1 MYKRWQLVPWLT
13 VLLIF
18 VLLLSIVGPELENK
32 PETMSSALQ
41 RSISSSNLDQV
52 ARIKQR
58 ILEDQKPA
66 PAVDA
71 VPYFDVFTAFSFVVP
86 FSELDRERPLVQEAI
101 FEGVLDRGMQKRL
114 EVEEKLIN
122 WHPGCVNLS
131 CLKTLGDGN
140 CLMHS
145 ASLAMWG
152 IHDRDLILRSA
163 VYTAL
168 THSRSRVLF
177 ERWQSDRRKE
187 MSQINASMDA
197 HVWEAEYQHMIDM
210 VNPRRHSSRMDSLT
224 DFHIFV
230 LANVLRRPIIVYSTA
245 KVHSMATGSSFG
257 PNNIPG
263 IYIPLL
269 WNTDCISK
277 DPITL
282 AYAGSHF
289 SALVPGDRLDRN
301 YLPTVPL
308 CDRHERTLPVKFLL
322 PNETNAE
329 DVLRDDYISTTT
341 IRTSSGSIPVAQ
353 VNLASQPEFL
363 KQFWKNHI
371 ERKKKS
377 AYYDDPPQPRPR
389 DFNPDLHRAPSYDTA
404 TGSGSMKCVQC
415 NTPGA
420 HANTSYLCK
429 ECYENQLKA
438 AGISNSGGSGG
449 PPPLRN
455 DFKRQVSSPD
465 SLPPPITTVHP
476 QAKLRDPYDVEHQ
489 REERAA
495 EKCKNPD
502 CGLYGSHEKRGYCS
516 KCYSE
521 IRGGPNQQQRRDY
534 PTCLQCH
541 QNEGVEAYGNLC
553 RTCHGQNMHGQS
565 VYNPKIETSQGSGT
579 LQYGEYDRNHYGR
592 EDPPG
597 RGADVR
603 GVKTCS
609 VGGCDRPT
617 DPGGDGTMCLD
628 HFYNKR
634 LNASSKK
641 CVYSSCGRATD
652 PASGG
657 KLCFDHFTKALDG
670 KLPGFDLSQIYSEQ
684 EENLPANKT
693 GSSRPG
699 VGGYGTGG
707 TRSYG
712 EVSGNDLPPPITNNP
727 KPMPRKNTPS
737 HSSHAASTKPDHLA
751 PGIDRIDLS
760 PRETDILSTQKCFL
774 CLGKEPQDT
783 PYGVFVCTRH
793 AREMHKTQIHSPRG
807 MSLCVYLSTNLH
819 TNMYV
824 CPMLILCFMYNV
836 QMYICMYVCT

>member
-1 MYKRWQLVPWLT
+1 M
-13 VLLIF
+13 LLIF
-18 VLLLSIVGPELENK
+18 VLLFPIVGPESATK
-32 PETMSSALQ
+32 PEIMSSALQ
-41 RSISSSNLDQV
+41 RSISSSNLEQV

-58 ILEDQKPA
+58 ILDDRKPA

-71 VPYFDVFTAFSFVVP
+71 VPYFDIFTAFSFVIP
-86 FSELDRERPLVQEAI
+86 FSELDREHHSVQDAI

-152 IHDRDLILRSA
+152 IHDRDLILRSV

-187 MSQINASMDA
+187 MSQINASMDV
-197 HVWEAEYQHMIDM
+197 HVWEAEYQQTVDM
-210 VNPRRHSSRMDSLT
+210 VNPRRHSGRMDSLT

-230 LANVLRRPIIVYSTA
+230 LANVLRRPIIVYSTSR
-245 KVHSMATGSSFG
+245 VQSMATGSSFG

-269 WNTDCISK
+269 WNRDCISK
-277 DPITL
+277 DPIAL

-289 SALVPGDRLDRN
+289 SALVPGDRHDRN
-301 YLPTVPL
+301 YPPAIPL
-308 CDRHERTLPVKFLL
+308 CDRRGRILPVKFLL
-322 PNETNAE
+322 PNEANVE

-353 VNLASQPEFL
+353 VNLDNQPEFL

-377 AYYDDPPQPRPR
+377 AHYDNSSQPPPR

-404 TGSGSMKCVQC
+404 TGSGSLKCVQC

-429 ECYENQLKA
+429 ECYRNQLEA
-438 AGISNSGGSGG
+438 AGIRNSGGSGG
-449 PPPLRN
+449 LPPPRN
-455 DFKRQVSSPD
+455 TYERQVSSPD
-465 SLPPPITTVHP
+465 SLPPPITTMHP
-476 QAKLRDPYDVEHQ
+476 QAKPKDPYNVEPH

-495 EKCKNPD
+495 EKCKNLD

-534 PTCLQCH
+534 PTCPQCH
-541 QNEGVEAYGNLC
+541 RNEGVEAYGNLC
-553 RTCHGQNMHGQS
+553 GTCHSQNMHGQP

-579 LQYGEYDRNHYGR
+579 LQYGEYDRTHYGR

-609 VGGCDRPT
+609 VGGCGKPT

-634 LNASSKK
+634 LASSKK
-641 CVYSSCGRATD
+641 CVFGNCGRATD

-670 KLPGFDLSQIYSEQ
+670 KLPGFDLSQITSEQ
-684 EENLPANKT
+684 EENLPVNKT

-699 VGGYGTGG
+699 VGSYNTEG

-712 EVSGNDLPPPITNNP
+712 EISGNDLPPPITNNP
-727 KPMPRKNTPS
+727 KPMPRKNIPS
-737 HSSHAASTKPDHLA
+737 QSSYAASTKPDHLA
-751 PGIDRIDLS
+751 PGIDRIEIS
-760 PRETDILSTQKCFL
+760 PRDMDILSTQKCFL
-774 CLGKEPQDT
+774 CIDKEPQDS

-793 AREMHKTQIHSPRG
+793 AREMHKTRIHSPRG
-807 MSLCVYLSTNLH
+807 MILYLYHSTNLH
-819 TNMYV
+819 TYV
-824 CPMLILCFMYNV
+824 HTCVFQFLCLMYNV
-836 QMYICMYVCT
+836 YMHIHMYICT